1 MEDYKVLAKIIQ
13 DYPDALSE
21 RKKLQALFSDFFP
34 QDRLKRNTLLMVF
47 DDGIVSEM
55 RGLTKVDQMM
65 VHRFV
70 KSVEQ
75 GYGIR
80 TRNAQDAVMTWARAM
95 GILPEDSRLSA
106 NRTQENVSSAD
117 TEERAKE
124 WVEVESDN
132 LYEYEETSWGIKILR
147 FVDFDESVVVI
158 PNVIEGKKVIAIG
171 NHAFKGCVGIEKIV
185 ISEGIEIL
193 GNGVFLNCKGR
204 P

>member
-70 KSVEQ
+70 KFVEQ
-75 GYGIR
+75 RIWYR
-80 TRNAQDAVMTWARAM
+80 DQKRA
-95 GILPEDSRLSA
+95 
-106 NRTQENVSSAD
+106 
-117 TEERAKE
+117 
-124 WVEVESDN
+124 
-132 LYEYEETSWGIKILR
+132 
-147 FVDFDESVVVI
+147 
-158 PNVIEGKKVIAIG
+158 
-171 NHAFKGCVGIEKIV
+171 GCRDD
-185 ISEGIEIL
+185 L
-193 GNGVFLNCKGR
+193 G
-204 P
+204 